1 MNVSD
6 GESLQK
12 IWWFDLSDRIS
23 ESKFDQFRM
32 ASRATSSSA
41 TAAPSAGTPP
51 PRTPAARQ
59 SRPSSAAPRS
69 SPGPSR
75 PASAARLSVK
85 AASVSERLSKPHA
98 RPNSANPNKH
108 GTGGFFWSPD
118 NLGAAVAQS
127 VPTLSKSASSPGLR
141 QQNARQL
148 DEWYEINRKAQY
160 SLRAM
165 NQCGHE
171 TDMLMERVSEAKR
184 ESLSRAVEGLNET
197 LDETRRK
204 ADAKQEQHYQLKRE
218 MLTGRK
224 EWLAQG
230 GQHGATH
237 EARKVDALETMIEQV
252 EGAYRT
258 EGDRMQATHSPLPP
272 LTHPHSP
279 SRPSHAPAGRQS
291 HGAHTPHPHL
301 TSSSSEPTRARVTAT
316 LPRLAAAGDL
326 PAHDAPPGGRADG
339 AAARDGGAA
348 CRDDEDRRRD
358 GGGAREPRGG
368 ALQPPRARLP
378 GGRVHPALY
387 MPCRLGCRSLDSQTS
402 THSHAQPDQLLS
414 LWLTRARRPTYNA
427 GTDSK
432 RSAIMEAEL
441 KQRHA
446 ALQEVNRIEASFE
459 RRAEAR
465 KLIPQRVQVRGGVGR
480 RPLAALCPFAALRSS
495 PALPLT

>member
-1 MNVSD
+1 
-6 GESLQK
+6 
-12 IWWFDLSDRIS
+12 
-23 ESKFDQFRM
+23 M
-32 ASRATSSSA
+32 ASRSTSSSA
-41 TAAPSAGTPP
+41 AAAPSTGTPP

-98 RPNSANPNKH
+98 RPNSANPNTH

-218 MLTGRK
+218 MLTARK

-230 GQHGATH
+230 GQQGATH

-291 HGAHTPHPHL
+291 HGAHTPHPHH
-301 TSSSSEPTRARVTAT
+301 TSSSSETTRARVTLPPPSHGSLRQAT
-316 LPRLAAAGDL
+316 YQHMTRRLVAELTAQRLATEALRAETSRTDAATAVAL
-326 PAHDAPPGGRADG
+326 ESLAVVRSNHRELVSQE
-339 AAARDGGAA
+339 
-348 CRDDEDRRRD
+348 DEYI
-358 GGGAREPRGG
+358 
-368 ALQPPRARLP
+368 RL
-378 GGRVHPALY
+378 
-387 MPCRLGCRSLDSQTS
+387 CTC
-402 THSHAQPDQLLS
+402 
-414 LWLTRARRPTYNA
+414 
-427 GTDSK
+427 
-432 RSAIMEAEL
+432 
-441 KQRHA
+441 HA
-446 ALQEVNRIEASFE
+446 ALGADPST
-459 RRAEAR
+459 RRPAHTHMR
-465 KLIPQRVQVRGGVGR
+465 SLISYSVCGSRVRAAPHIMPEQTRSGR
-480 RPLAALCPFAALRSS
+480 RSWRRS
-495 PALPLT
+495 